1 MSVSI
6 ERKEEQKIWFS
17 AEQRKQLFELFDM
30 VEKALKETTIN
41 LNNEYSKIDI
51 DKAYNRERDINEKR
65 DKIRKSHFQNI
76 EKAEYG
82 FQNGM
87 IYNDMF
93 SSLEKIGD
101 HVINVN
107 EAISGKI

>member
-1 MSVSI
+1 MI
-6 ERKEEQKIWFS
+6 EKRRRKFGFS
-17 AEQRKQLFELFDM
+17 AEQREQLFELFAL
-30 VEKALKETTIN
+30 VEGALAATTEN
-41 LNNEYSKIDI
+41 LNNEYDKIEL

-65 DKIRKSHFQNI
+65 DRIKKAHFQNI

-87 IYNDMF
+87 IYNDLF

-107 EAISGKI
+107 EAVAGKI